1 MNFGNLTKRRG
12 ILDRLLKYLI
22 SAILFTVGTFILIL
36 IFDYLKLSP
45 NDSGFLNNLEFIKFF
60 NTPEFNGLFTLCLV
74 ISFLIFVLG
83 LLGGLKK
90 NKK

>member
-1 MNFGNLTKRRG
+1 M
-12 ILDRLLKYLI
+12 DRLLKYLV
-22 SAILFTVGTFILIL
+22 SSILFTVGTFILIF

-45 NDSGFLNNLEFIKFF
+45 NDSGFLNNLEFINFF
-60 NTPEFNGLFTLCLV
+60 KTPEFNGLFTLCLV